1 MNTSEQNPDTVER
14 PAEEGDFSRDPGI
27 EDTPD
32 PQRPHDPDT
41 EVSPDDPDIAGEDA
55 SGQPS

>member
-1 MNTSEQNPDTVER
+1 MNTNEQNPDTIER

-27 EDTPD
+27 DDTPD
-32 PQRPHDPDT
+32 QQHPDDQET

-55 SGQPS
+55 SGKPS